1 LFENQQIT
9 FVLVSIRV
17 VLVKFIIVIIVIG
30 YIKNEV
36 SREQSIIMINTYKNQ
51 VDILHVFNSRV
62 YSKSYMVFI

>member
-1 LFENQQIT
+1 MFENQQIT